1 MPAAD
6 HPLFVTTPRNLE
18 GLLASELSALG
29 AGDVRETR
37 AGVACRGDVATAM
50 RLCLWSRLGSR
61 VLAQLGETDGSD
73 AGALF
78 RGLRALPW
86 ERHLPPGATFAVDF
100 VGRNAALRD
109 SRYSARLS
117 KDAIRARFDDLGH
130 TPPRAQPA
138 QPAIR
143 CNLRLARER
152 VTASIDLSGESLHRR
167 GYRSNNGEAPLK
179 EHLAAALLV
188 RADWPSIAARGGAL
202 VDPFCGSGT
211 LLVEAALMAT
221 DTAPGLLREHFGFR
235 HWCLADADI
244 WRGLIAEARE
254 RAEAGR
260 RKQPSIMG
268 FDRDARAVSV
278 ARENARRAGFADA
291 VEIVQRALDDQ
302 PRQPTALPAGLAI
315 TNPPWGRRLEANR
328 PVERLY
334 MQLGDWAREALPG
347 WRLAVFTGHSQL
359 LAALGLRSSHVYRF
373 YNGRLPARFGVYELS
388 DAPTRAGVDSTVTAP
403 AALVNRLSKNLR
415 HLRRWAQR
423 ERAGAFRIYDA
434 DLPEYAVAVDV
445 YDGNDGRYAHVAE
458 YAPPEKIAPR
468 KAEARRRATLAAV
481 AEALALPAERVVL
494 KIRRRRRS
502 GSQYERQGDAGLTTV
517 ITEGHARL
525 RVNLSDRL
533 DTGVFLDHRPLRQ
546 RIAQEAGQGRFL
558 NLFCYTGAATVHAAL
573 AGARTTSVDLSRT
586 YLGWLGENLALNG
599 IDADDRH
606 TLLRKDCM
614 RWLADGG
621 DGTRYDVIFL
631 DPPSVSRS
639 QAMRGDLDIQ
649 RDHVALIRDAAAL
662 LREGGV
668 LYFSTNRRGFRFDAQ
683 AVSAAHLHA
692 EDISAATIPPDFKR
706 RPDIHACWRITAR

>member
-1 MPAAD
+1 MPSAD

-29 AGDVRETR
+29 AGEVRETR

-61 VLAQLGETDGSD
+61 VLAQVGDTDGSD
-73 AGALF
+73 ADALF
-78 RGLRALPW
+78 RGLRTLPW
-86 ERHLPPGATFAVDF
+86 EYHLPPEATFAVDF
-100 VGRNAALRD
+100 VGSNAALRD

-117 KDAIRARFDDLGH
+117 KDAIRARFDDLGLA
-130 TPPRAQPA
+130 PPRAQPA
-138 QPAIR
+138 HPDIR
-143 CNLRLARER
+143 CNLRLARGR

-167 GYRSNNGEAPLK
+167 GYRSDNGKAPLK

-188 RADWPSIAARGGAL
+188 RADWPSIAARSGSL

-211 LLVEAALMAT
+211 LLIEAALMAT
-221 DTAPGLLREHFGFR
+221 DTAPGLLRNHFGFR
-235 HWCLADADI
+235 HWCHADVEI
-244 WRGLIAEARE
+244 WRDLIDEARE

-260 RKQPSIMG
+260 RRQPSIRG
-268 FDRDARAVSV
+268 FDRDPRTVSV
-278 ARENARRAGFADA
+278 ARENTRRAGVADA

-302 PRQPTALPAGLAI
+302 PRQPIGLRPGLAI

-328 PVERLY
+328 PVEQIY

-359 LAALGLRSSHVYRF
+359 LASLGLRSSHVYRF
-373 YNGRLPARFGVYELS
+373 FNGRLPARFGVYDLS
-388 DAPTRAGVDSTVTAP
+388 DTPVRPDVDNAVTAP
-403 AALVNRLSKNLR
+403 SALVNRLSKNLR

-423 ERAGAFRIYDA
+423 ERVGAFRIYDA

-445 YDGNDGRYAHVAE
+445 YDGDDGRYAHVAE
-458 YAPPEKIAPR
+458 YAPPDKIAPR
-468 KAEARRRATLAAV
+468 KAEARRRATLVAV
-481 AEALALPAERVVL
+481 SEALALPAERIVL

-517 ITEGHARL
+517 VTEGQARL
-525 RVNLSDRL
+525 KVNLSDRL

-546 RIAQEAGQGRFL
+546 RIAREVRQGRFL

-586 YLGWLGENLALNG
+586 YLGWLEENLTLNA
-599 IDADDRH
+599 IDADRH
-606 TLLRKDCM
+606 TLLRKDCK

-639 QAMRGDLDIQ
+639 QAMQGDLDIQ
-649 RDHVALIRDAAAL
+649 RDHVALIRDAAAM
-662 LREGGV
+662 LRDGGV
-668 LYFSTNRRGFRFDAQ
+668 LYFSTNRQGFQFDTQ
-683 AVSAAHLHA
+683 AVAAAHLKA

-706 RPDIHACWRITAR
+706 RQTIHACWRITAG